1 MHYLRLYIRSTYG
14 AKHGKN
20 TDPYNLHFAQCV
32 YQLLVSNLELFS
44 NVNLDF
50 DSICSAFLNVL
61 INVKFY
67 SLNKLI
73 SVFLTLTFRHI

>member
-1 MHYLRLYIRSTYG
+1 MHYLRLYIRSKYG

-32 YQLLVSNLELFS
+32 YQSLVSNLELFS